1 MTDYAVLLYAQRQG
15 LIDKFSHAVELAVP
29 DDEARAELIQMYTKV
44 VDDAATGLMQQRELF
59 DENGVYKRLLLLAD
73 DDKKAEVNVETQKC
87 TEEMFECRKKYFSL
101 VTGVDIGNE
110 DIDRLFNTIEEVF
123 ERLADNL
130 KPAVNAL
137 CEFVKEFGGEING

>member
-44 VDDAATGLMQQRELF
+44 VDDTATGLMQQRELF

-73 DDKKAEVNVETQKC
+73 DDKKAEVNVEVHKC
-87 TEEMFECRKKYFSL
+87 TEEMFECQKRYFSL
-101 VTGVDIGNE
+101 VAGVDIESE
-110 DIDRLFNTIEEVF
+110 DIDRLFGTIKEAVES
-123 ERLADNL
+123 LAENL
-130 KPAVNAL
+130 KPAVDAI
-137 CEFVKEFGGEING
+137 CEFVKEFGGE